1 MSMEVWILSIGS
13 RIKERREE
21 LGITQIEL
29 ATRLGVSKGAIGN
42 YETDANSP
50 KASIMYKIFD
60 ILQCDANYLYQDEIG
75 ERETIVPPK
84 NERNILSLIR
94 QLNVEG
100 QEKLIDY
107 ADDLVRSG
115 KYKKDNPTE
124 MVNGA

>member
-1 MSMEVWILSIGS
+1 MSIGS

-21 LGITQIEL
+21 LGITQSEL
-29 ATRLGVSKGAIGN
+29 ASRLNISKGAIGN

-75 ERETIVPPK
+75 ERETIVQPK
-84 NERNILSLIR
+84 NERRILSLLH
-94 QLNVEG
+94 QMNDEG

-115 KYKKDNPTE
+115 KYIKNHTHYVAKK
-124 MVNGA
+124 A

>member
-1 MSMEVWILSIGS
+1 MEVWILSIGS

-84 NERNILSLIR
+84 NERTILSLIR

-115 KYKKDNPTE
+115 KYKKDDPAE

>member
-1 MSMEVWILSIGS
+1 MSIGT

-21 LGITQIEL
+21 LGITQSEL
-29 ATRLGVSKGAIGN
+29 AFRLGISKGAVGN

-50 KASIMYKIFD
+50 KASVMYKIFD

-75 ERETIVPPK
+75 EQETIVPPTNDRRILALLHK
-84 NERNILSLIR
+84 LNE
-94 QLNVEG
+94 EG

-115 KYKKDNPTE
+115 KYIKIGKPE
-124 MVNGA
+124 LAQKA

>member
-1 MSMEVWILSIGS
+1 MSIGS

-84 NERNILSLIR
+84 NEHNILSLIR